1 MHPKPLFHTLLSS
14 GVCIAAIGF
23 SPILRADADVV
34 PVGNDTYTITCEA
47 RTAFT
52 RDPDKL
58 RDKANDEAAKYCADH
73 GKQLKVVSLTSK
85 VPMFGTGYARAKIT
99 FMALDAGDPRLSNAA
114 PAAAPV
120 YAAAPAYTAAPAAVM
135 AAPAAPPPPPP
146 RLNTDELY
154 NELVKLDDLRKKGIL
169 TDDEFQAEKRKLL
182 TRSN

>member
-1 MHPKPLFHTLLSS
+1 M
-14 GVCIAAIGF
+14 
-23 SPILRADADVV
+23 R
-34 PVGNDTYTITCEA
+34 A
-47 RTAFT
+47 RTAFN
-52 RDPDKL
+52 RDSDKL
-58 RDKANDEAAKYCADH
+58 RDKANDEAAKYCADR

-114 PAAAPV
+114 PAALRSTRPLRR
-120 YAAAPAYTAAPAAVM
+120 PRRPR
-135 AAPAAPPPPPP
+135 PPSWRSAAPPPPPP

-169 TDDEFQAEKRKLL
+169 TDDEFQAEKRELL